1 MERKRTTTSGAA
13 PLVTASDTPPVQP
26 SPRPPVLL
34 AVLLTSL
41 VWLLLAGAAMLLWRA
56 PTPIAFELQ
65 PPPATF
71 TPAPTPTPAP
81 WQIEVTGAVLAPGVF
96 TLPAQ
101 ARVADAIAAAGGL
114 AADADAATLN
124 LARLLQ
130 DGEKLAVPVSQP
142 AAALPITATRSND
155 LAAPAAPI
163 NLNTASAAELEA
175 LPAIGPVTAQAIV
188 DYRTANGPFT
198 SVDALDQV
206 KGIGAA
212 TLDKL
217 RDFVTVAP

>member
-1 MERKRTTTSGAA
+1 MERKRTASPGAD
-13 PLVTASDTPPVQP
+13 PLVTASDASTAPSSSRQP
-26 SPRPPVLL
+26 LLL

-41 VWLLLAGAAMLLWRA
+41 AWLLLAGTAALLWRT
-56 PTPIAFELQ
+56 PTPVAFELQ

-71 TPAPTPTPAP
+71 TPAPTPTLTP
-81 WQIEVTGAVLAPGVF
+81 WQVEVTGAVLAPGVF

-114 AADADAATLN
+114 AADADVATLN

-130 DGEKLAVPVSQP
+130 DGEKLAVPIIQP
-142 AAALPITATRSND
+142 AAALPITTTRSNE
-155 LAAPAAPI
+155 LAAPATVI
-163 NLNTASAAELEA
+163 NINTASVAELEA

-188 DYRTANGPFT
+188 DYRTANGPFA

-217 RDFVTVAP
+217 REFVTVGP